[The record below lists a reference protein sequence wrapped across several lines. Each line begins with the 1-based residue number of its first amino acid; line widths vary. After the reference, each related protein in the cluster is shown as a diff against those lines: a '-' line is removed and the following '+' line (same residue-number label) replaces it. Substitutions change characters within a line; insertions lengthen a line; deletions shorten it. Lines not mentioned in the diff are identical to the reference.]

1 MSNRRFFV
9 SMIPNSNLL
18 LVAINKLEEV
28 VSDDNSVIMTTEA
41 KKINVQERYNASHPC
56 HKLYLNGLYIRRLT
70 ECYVS

>member
-1 MSNRRFFV
+1 
-9 SMIPNSNLL
+9 MIPNSNLL
-18 LVAINKLEEV
+18 LVAINKLNEV
-28 VSDDNSVIMTTEA
+28 ASNNENTIIMTTEA